1 MKPKFAI
8 PVLCVGLCAIPG
20 HGQKSSSTMDGVYTA
35 AQAKRGADAFS
46 TKCATCHGGDMQG
59 GPEAPA
65 MAGAEFLFSWGGKSA
80 GALYSYLRA
89 NMPPNEQG
97 SLSEQR
103 YADILAAIFRKNEF
117 PAGQSELPADPAALA
132 NILIPKDGK

>member
-1 MKPKFAI
+1 
-8 PVLCVGLCAIPG
+8 
-20 HGQKSSSTMDGVYTA
+20 
-35 AQAKRGADAFS
+35 
-46 TKCATCHGGDMQG
+46 
-59 GPEAPA
+59 
-65 MAGAEFLFSWGGKSA
+65 
-80 GALYSYLRA
+80 
-89 NMPPNEQG
+89 MPPNEQG